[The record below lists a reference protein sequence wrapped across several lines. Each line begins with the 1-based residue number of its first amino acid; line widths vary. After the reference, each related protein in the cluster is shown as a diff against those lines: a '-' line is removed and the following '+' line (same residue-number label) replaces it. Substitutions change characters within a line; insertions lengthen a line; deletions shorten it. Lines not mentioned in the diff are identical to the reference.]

1 MSFQNGWD
9 PNDMFRTNEEKFNVQ
24 TKYDESLTQYTW
36 VWLFFLYKLL
46 LNDEIEWIIG
56 GFIIDFDCVKIVTQL
71 LSL

>member
-1 MSFQNGWD
+1 MSVTF
-9 PNDMFRTNEEKFNVQ
+9 
-24 TKYDESLTQYTW
+24 
-36 VWLFFLYKLL
+36 FFLYKLL